1 MTYSRLPSSFPVSF
15 SAFFLCGAVLLG
27 ALSQESNLFCIPA
40 NRTKKDYAIVLY
52 DAIASGAGHI
62 RKPVTENGS
71 RFRQVV
77 EKAIAITLGCNCS
90 PSYYS
95 CLRNY
100 YNQIIHDL
108 LNRKHAYGFLENYSG
123 DLEPMTNEEFEGV
136 EELGKV

>member
-1 MTYSRLPSSFPVSF
+1 MEVTSFVY
-15 SAFFLCGAVLLG
+15 
-27 ALSQESNLFCIPA
+27 Q
-40 NRTKKDYAIVLY
+40 RTEPKKDYAIVLY
-52 DAIASGAGHI
+52 DAVAGGAGHI